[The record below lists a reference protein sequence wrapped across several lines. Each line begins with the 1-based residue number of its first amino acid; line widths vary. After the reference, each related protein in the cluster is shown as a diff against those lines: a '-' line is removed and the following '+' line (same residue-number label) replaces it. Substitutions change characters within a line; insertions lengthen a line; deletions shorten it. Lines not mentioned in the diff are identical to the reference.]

1 MTKILF
7 FLVLFSGFSFGQS
20 FEPAPDSIGTIAIK
34 YDHPSFIAWATGGT
48 ITRGFVN
55 INDTTILYDGS
66 NKATFG
72 DLSDAIGMA
81 GGNGTD
87 VISLGD
93 SGSIT
98 LTFDYVIQDG
108 PGFDFAVFEN
118 GFTDGYMEFAHVE
131 VSSNGLDYARFPST
145 SEIPLTPQLGN
156 SSISDCRYVNNLAG
170 KYRSGYGTP
179 FDLYELNGYPGL
191 DLNNIQFVRL
201 IDVVGDVDGIH
212 TTTDHLGN
220 PINDPFPTA
229 FHSGGFDLDGVG
241 IINGM
246 LGLKEEQQRIVT
258 IYPNPADDVM
268 TIEFLG
274 DFELNVI
281 DVVGNRITTFE
292 HHNMSTL
299 NISQL
304 AAGVYFI
311 QVNDSEN
318 TPAQSFMK
326 R

>member
-1 MTKILF
+1 MTKFLF
-7 FLVLFSGFSFGQS
+7 LITFLSGFSFGQS
-20 FEPAPDSIGTIAIK
+20 FDPAPDSAGTIAIK

-55 INDTTILYDGS
+55 INDTTITYDEDNRAS
-66 NKATFG
+66 YG
-72 DLSDAIGMA
+72 DLSDALGMA

-93 SGSIT
+93 SGIAT

-145 SEIPLTPQLGN
+145 SEIPLNPQLN
-156 SSISDCRYVNNLAG
+156 NASISNCRYVNNLAG

-179 FDLYELNGYPGL
+179 FDLSELIGYPGL
-191 DLNNIQFVRL
+191 DVNNIQFVRL

-212 TTTDHLGN
+212 TTTDNLGN

-229 FHSGGFDLDGVG
+229 FHSGGFDIDGVG

-246 LGLKEEQQRIVT
+246 LGLKEESKFHLSV
-258 IYPNPADDVM
+258 YPNPAKDLI
-268 TIEFLG
+268 TIQFPG
-274 DFELNVI
+274 NFELRVLDVI
-281 DVVGNRITTFE
+281 GNTIAAFSHHDLSTFD
-292 HHNMSTL
+292 
-299 NISQL
+299 ISEL
-304 AAGVYFI
+304 VSGVYFI
-311 QVNDSEN
+311 QVHGSGNSA
-318 TPAQSFMK
+318 TQSFMK

>member
-1 MTKILF
+1 MTK
-7 FLVLFSGFSFGQS
+7 FLYLITFLSSVSFGQS
-20 FEPAPDSIGTIAIK
+20 FDPSPDSVGTIAIK
-34 YDHPSFIAWATGGT
+34 YDHPSFIAWATGGI

-55 INDTTILYDGS
+55 INDTTITYDDDNRAS
-66 NKATFG
+66 YG
-72 DLSDAIGMA
+72 DLSDALGMA

-93 SGSIT
+93 SGIAT

-131 VSSNGLDYARFPST
+131 VSSNGLDFARFPST
-145 SEIPLTPQLGN
+145 SEIPLSPQLSN
-156 SSISDCRYVNNLAG
+156 ASISDCRYVNNLAG

-179 FDLYELNGYPGL
+179 FDLSELIGYPGL
-191 DLNNIQFVRL
+191 DVNNVQFVRL

-212 TTTDHLGN
+212 TTTDYQGN

-229 FHSGGFDLDGVG
+229 FHSGGFDIDGVG

-246 LGLKEEQQRIVT
+246 LGLKEESNLQISV
-258 IYPNPADDVM
+258 YPNPAQDLI
-268 TIEFLG
+268 TIQFPGNFKLTVV
-274 DFELNVI
+274 DL
-281 DVVGNRITTFE
+281 VGNTITEFT
-292 HHNMSTL
+292 HHDLSTL
-299 NISQL
+299 DVSEL
-304 AAGVYFI
+304 ASGVYFI
-311 QVNDSEN
+311 QVSGSGNLF
-318 TPAQSFMK
+318 TQSFMK

>member
-1 MTKILF
+1 MTKFLF
-7 FLVLFSGFSFGQS
+7 LITFFSSVSFGQS
-20 FEPAPDSIGTIAIK
+20 FDPAPDSVGTIAIK

-55 INDTTILYDGS
+55 INDTTITYDNDNRAS
-66 NKATFG
+66 YG
-72 DLSDAIGMA
+72 DLSDALGMA

-93 SGSIT
+93 SGIAT

-145 SEIPLTPQLGN
+145 SEIPLSPQLGN

-179 FDLYELNGYPGL
+179 FDLSELIGYPGL
-191 DLNNIQFVRL
+191 DVNNIQFVRL

-212 TTTDHLGN
+212 TTTDHQDN

-229 FHSGGFDLDGVG
+229 FHSGGFDIDGIG

-246 LGLKEEQQRIVT
+246 LGLKEKSELLVSV
-258 IYPNPADDVM
+258 YPNPASQHTTLIVSGKYTVRLYTLTGVEIM
-268 TIEFLG
+268 NYEHWNESSLNCSNLAKGTYLLVCEGEAGRSVNQLVIE
-274 DFELNVI
+274 
-281 DVVGNRITTFE
+281 
-292 HHNMSTL
+292 
-299 NISQL
+299 
-304 AAGVYFI
+304 
-311 QVNDSEN
+311 
-318 TPAQSFMK
+318 
-326 R
+326 